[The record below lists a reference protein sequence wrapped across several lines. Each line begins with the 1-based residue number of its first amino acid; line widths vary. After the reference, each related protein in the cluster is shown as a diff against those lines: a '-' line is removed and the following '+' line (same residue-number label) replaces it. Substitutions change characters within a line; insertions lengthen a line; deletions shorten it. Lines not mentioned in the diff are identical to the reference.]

1 MVKHIVMW
9 NLTDKDKV
17 AENGAIMKQKLE
29 ALVGVVPGLLRAEV
43 GVGFNGYDVALYTE
57 LRTARR
63 WPYTRTIR
71 PTARSRSSCTASS
84 ANACAV
90 ITRYKGPPSHPARRS
105 FDQMR

>member
-57 LRTARR
+57 LEDRA
-63 WPYTRTIR
+63 
-71 PTARSRSSCTASS
+71 ALAHCKVKEFVHS
-84 ANACAV
+84 V
-90 ITRYKGPPSHPARRS
+90 ICERVCCDYEV
-105 FDQMR
+105 

>member
-9 NLTDKDKV
+9 NLADKDKV

-57 LRTARR
+57 LD
-63 WPYTRTIR
+63 
-71 PTARSRSSCTASS
+71 
-84 ANACAV
+84 
-90 ITRYKGPPSHPARRS
+90 HPAHCKVKEFVHSVICERVCC
-105 FDQMR
+105 DYEV

>member
-9 NLTDKDKV
+9 NLADKDKV

-57 LRTARR
+57 LEDRAAQGQGVRAQRHLRTR
-63 WPYTRTIR
+63 
-71 PTARSRSSCTASS
+71 
-84 ANACAV
+84 V
-90 ITRYKGPPSHPARRS
+90 L
-105 FDQMR
+105 

>member
-57 LRTARR
+57 LEDRAASGPLQGQGVRAQRHLRTR
-63 WPYTRTIR
+63 
-71 PTARSRSSCTASS
+71 
-84 ANACAV
+84 V
-90 ITRYKGPPSHPARRS
+90 L
-105 FDQMR
+105 

>member
-43 GVGFNGYDVALYTE
+43 GVGW
-57 LRTARR
+57 RTARR

>member
-9 NLTDKDKV
+9 NLADKDKV

-57 LRTARR
+57 LEDRAA
-63 WPYTRTIR
+63 TIR

>member
-9 NLTDKDKV
+9 NLADKDKV

-29 ALVGVVPGLLRAEV
+29 ALVGVVPGLLRA
-43 GVGFNGYDVALYTE
+43 GTLSW
-57 LRTARR
+57 RTARR

-90 ITRYKGPPSHPARRS
+90 ITRYKDPPSHPARRS

>member
-57 LRTARR
+57 LEDRGAGRIRGPSGPLQGQGLRAQRHLRTR
-63 WPYTRTIR
+63 
-71 PTARSRSSCTASS
+71 
-84 ANACAV
+84 V
-90 ITRYKGPPSHPARRS
+90 L
-105 FDQMR
+105 